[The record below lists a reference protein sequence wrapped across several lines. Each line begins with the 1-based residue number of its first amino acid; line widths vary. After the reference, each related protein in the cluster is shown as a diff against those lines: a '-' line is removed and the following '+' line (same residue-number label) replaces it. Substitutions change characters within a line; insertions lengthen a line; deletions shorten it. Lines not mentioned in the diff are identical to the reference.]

1 MDNVEKYIAEQ
12 QSRELADQVI
22 RVANI
27 EKLGT
32 PSNRPTCLVTSFQQ
46 RSDLPAS
53 TSLIKMSQEV
63 ENNLK
68 AIGLNEPV
76 SLRQVQ
82 DKWWIANVDASV
94 DNPNLESGG
103 CMTRVIG
110 TTEELARRYWAVYCE
125 FTNGPYGS
133 RDEIDGV
140 CLVTK
145 SFDRSKE
152 SSQATLISIPGFS
165 ARRLEEHGIN
175 EPFPLSLLENKW
187 WICGLGGG
195 VCSTRDLVEMVHSG
209 REVTDGPF
217 DSKAQAEYQFDCL
230 WESPA

>member
-1 MDNVEKYIAEQ
+1 MNKVEKYIAEQ
-12 QSRELADQVI
+12 RSMELADQAI

-27 EKLGT
+27 EKPG
-32 PSNRPTCLVTSFQQ
+32 PFPNHATCLVTSFQQ
-46 RSDLPAS
+46 RSDLPAN

-76 SLRQVQ
+76 SLRLLQ
-82 DKWWIANVDASV
+82 DKWWIADADASV

-103 CMTRVIG
+103 CVTSVIG
-110 TTEELARRYWAVYCE
+110 TTEALARRYSAVYCE

-140 CLVTK
+140 CLATE
-145 SFDRSKE
+145 SFDRSKLN
-152 SSQATLISIPGFS
+152 SHATLISIPGFS
-165 ARRLEEHGIN
+165 ARRLEEQGIH
-175 EPFPLSLLENKW
+175 EPFPSSVLEDKW
-187 WICGLGGG
+187 WICGMGGG
-195 VCSTRDLVEMVHSG
+195 VCSTRDLLDMVHSG
-209 REVTDGPF
+209 RQVTDGPF
-217 DSKAQAEYQFDCL
+217 DSKSQAECQLDCA